1 METPTLVR
9 RQGSRGTAL
18 AFAIALALGTVAPA
32 GADELTELKQQLEA
46 ARRSIDSLSQRIQVL
61 EAERRAAPAAAP
73 AVAAAPAPAPAE
85 ALPATDEEKPRI
97 DIYGFV
103 MLDAIYDFNQM
114 DPNWKDA
121 LRVTKIPVNC
131 PGDPGCGKD
140 GEFVMGVRQSRFGI
154 KGLIPTD
161 LGTLNTKLEFELF
174 GVGKDE
180 GKTTPRLRH
189 AWAELGDWGAG
200 QTWSLFMDPD
210 VFPNTVEYWGPT
222 GMVFLRNPQIRWTPI
237 QGEGT
242 KFAVA
247 LESPSSAL
255 DTGKVADVD
264 PSLDITS
271 ENDWPD
277 LTAQWRIDGD
287 WGHFQA
293 AGIVRSI
300 GYETTTTPNGEPAG
314 SETGWGIN
322 LSTSIALLERDKI
335 HLAAVI
341 GEGIANYMND
351 GGVDLAPTRDFEA
364 ETVTQYGWLAY
375 WDHYWNQQ
383 WSTSLGWSRNRQD
396 NTGGQTGTA
405 FHASDYG
412 NLNLMYYPTSNVM
425 VGGELMYGKLEL
437 KDGSD
442 ADDTRFQMSL
452 KYNFD

>member
-1 METPTLVR
+1 MKTRAFVPSHGPR
-9 RQGSRGTAL
+9 ASAL
-18 AFAIALALGTVAPA
+18 AFAIAMAVGTVAPA
-32 GADELTELKQQLEA
+32 AADELTELKQQLEA

-73 AVAAAPAPAPAE
+73 VVAAAPAPAAP
-85 ALPATDEEKPRI
+85 LPATDEEKPRI

-114 DPNWKDA
+114 DPNWGDT

-131 PGDPGCGKD
+131 PGDAGCGKD
-140 GEFVMGVRQSRFGI
+140 GEFLMGVRQSRFGI

-161 LGTLNTKLEFELF
+161 LGMLNTKLEFELF

-210 VFPNTVEYWGPT
+210 VFPNTVDYWGPT
-222 GMVFLRNPQIRWTPI
+222 GMVFLRNAQIRWTPV
-237 QGEGT
+237 QGDGVR
-242 KFAVA
+242 FAVG
-247 LESPSSAL
+247 LEAPGSAL

-264 PSLDITS
+264 PTLGITS

-277 LTAQWRIDGD
+277 VTAQWRLDGD

-300 GYETTTTPNGEPAG
+300 GYETTTTPNGEPSGNEA
-314 SETGWGIN
+314 GWGIN

-351 GGVDLAPTRDFEA
+351 GGVDLAPNRNLEA

-375 WDHYWNQQ
+375 WDHYWNER
-383 WSTSLGWSRNRQD
+383 WSTTLGWSRNRQD
-396 NTGGQTGTA
+396 NTGGQTGAA

-412 NLNLMYYPTSNVM
+412 NLNLLYYPTNNVM
-425 VGGELMYGKLEL
+425 VGGELIYGKLEQ

-442 ADDTRFQMSL
+442 ADDTRVQMSL

>member
-1 METPTLVR
+1 MKTPAFVR
-9 RQGSRGTAL
+9 SHGPRASAL
-18 AFAIALALGTVAPA
+18 AFAIAIALGTVAPA
-32 GADELTELKQQLEA
+32 DADELTELKQQLDA
-46 ARRSIDSLSQRIQVL
+46 AKRSIDSLSQRIQVL
-61 EAERRAAPAAAP
+61 ETERRAAPVPAPVVAAP
-73 AVAAAPAPAPAE
+73 PAPAPAAPVPMIE
-85 ALPATDEEKPRI
+85 GEKPSI

-114 DPNWKDA
+114 DPNWKDT
-121 LRVTKIPVNC
+121 LRATKIPVNC
-131 PGDPGCGKD
+131 PGDAGCGKD
-140 GEFVMGVRQSRFGI
+140 GEFLMSVRQSRFGI

-161 LGTLNTKLEFELF
+161 LGTLNTKLEFELY
-174 GVGKDE
+174 GVGNDE

-210 VFPNTVEYWGPT
+210 VFPNTIDYWGPT
-222 GMVFLRNPQIRWTPI
+222 GMVFVRNPQIRWTPI
-237 QGEGT
+237 QGDGM
-242 KFAVA
+242 KFAIA
-247 LESPSSAL
+247 LESPSAAI

-277 LTAQWRIDGD
+277 LTAQWRVDGD

-293 AGIVRSI
+293 AGIVRSV
-300 GYETTTTPNGEPAG
+300 GYETTTSANGEPAG

-322 LSTSIALLERDKI
+322 LSTSIALFERDKI

-351 GGVDLAPTRDFEA
+351 GGVDLAPSSAFEA
-364 ETVTQYGWLAY
+364 QTVTQYGWLAY
-375 WDHYWNQQ
+375 WDHYWGDQ
-383 WSTSLGWSRNRQD
+383 WSTTLGWSRNRQD
-396 NTGGQTGTA
+396 NTGGQNGSA
-405 FHASDYG
+405 FHATDYG
-412 NLNLMYYPTSNVM
+412 NLNLLYYPTNNVM
-425 VGGELMYGKLEL
+425 VGGELIYGKLEQ

-442 ADDTRFQMSL
+442 ADDTRVQMSL